1 MRRFVEG
8 IDRGQ
13 AALFPECLAD
23 WVNEGRQKLVQA
35 RAFRLSK
42 LYKVSRGSRPTGFRS
57 SLRAA
62 HRPLGLVPRCE
73 RRRQPGYTPPTMQ
86 ALAILSIG
94 GTQVQE
100 MRVKVGGTL
109 AATRSITPPSKPHR

>member
-13 AALFPECLAD
+13 ATLFPECLAD

-73 RRRQPGYTPPTMQ
+73 RRRQPGYAPPIMQ

-94 GTQVQE
+94 GAPGSRNASEGLRYVS
-100 MRVKVGGTL
+100 RYTL
-109 AATRSITPPSKPHR
+109 HNSTK